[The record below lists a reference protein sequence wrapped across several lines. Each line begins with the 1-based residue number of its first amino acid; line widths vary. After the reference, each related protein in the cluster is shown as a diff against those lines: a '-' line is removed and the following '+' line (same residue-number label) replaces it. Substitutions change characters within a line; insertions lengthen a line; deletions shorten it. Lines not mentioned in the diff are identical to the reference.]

1 MLKTA
6 ASLVLLL
13 LLGTSAAHAGTVV
26 DFSGNA
32 NGSLATGSI
41 LITLAADGNSF
52 TGAITNTA
60 PFDARITGFGFDFG
74 VSDLD
79 YTGTPE
85 LIDPSTGAAFTFK
98 DGSLGNVPQFND
110 VGLDF
115 GYVTGK
121 KFTGGFPNA
130 GLDNGHTISFL
141 ISGAFAGLTEAEI
154 GSSIYVRFQRVGD
167 DGELSDVSSSAMT
180 PVPEPASMVL
190 FGTGLVLLARRSMR
204 RAKG

>member
-13 LLGTSAAHAGTVV
+13 SLGTSAAYAATIV
-26 DFSGNA
+26 DFAGNT

-41 LITLAADGNSF
+41 SITLAPDGTSF

-60 PFDARITGFGFDFG
+60 PFDARITGFGFDLG
-74 VSDLD
+74 AGD
-79 YTGTPE
+79 YTGTPA
-85 LIDPSTGAAFTFK
+85 LIDLPTGVAFTFK

-110 VGLDF
+110 VELDF

-130 GLDNGHTISFL
+130 GLDNGQTLNFM
-141 ISGAFAGLTEAEI
+141 ISGAFAGLSEAEI
-154 GSSIYVRFQRVGD
+154 GSALYVRFQRVGD
-167 DGELSDVSSSAMT
+167 DGELSDVSSVTMT
-180 PVPEPASMVL
+180 AVPEPASMLL
-190 FGTGLVLLARRSMR
+190 FGTGLVYLARRSMR
-204 RAKG
+204 KAKA